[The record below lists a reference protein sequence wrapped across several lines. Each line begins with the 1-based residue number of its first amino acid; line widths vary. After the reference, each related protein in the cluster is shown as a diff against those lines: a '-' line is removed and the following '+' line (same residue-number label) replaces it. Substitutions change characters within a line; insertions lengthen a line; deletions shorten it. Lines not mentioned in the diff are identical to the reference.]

1 VFPRRTSNHPNIQ
14 QRAFCRAPTIRRK
27 VPTLPDLLR
36 TVLTAAEDKK
46 GEDLTVIDL
55 DGRTIVADTFVI
67 VTGRSKIQTRSIA
80 DAISEAARADGFNVA
95 RTEGYTDGGWIL
107 IDLGSVVVHV
117 FTPDQRQFY
126 NLERLWGRPAE
137 ARAQSS

>member
-1 VFPRRTSNHPNIQ
+1 MRSLKRK
-14 QRAFCRAPTIRRK
+14 AF
-27 VPTLPDLLR
+27 TLPDLLT
-36 TVLTAAEDKK
+36 TVRDAAEDKK
-46 GEDLTVIDL
+46 GEDLIFIDL
-55 DGRTIVADTFVI
+55 EGRTIVADTFVI

-80 DAISEAARADGFNVA
+80 DSIIEAVRGAGFAVA
-95 RTEGYTDGGWIL
+95 RTEGYNDGGWIL

-126 NLERLWGRPAE
+126 NLERLWGRPAAE

>member
-1 VFPRRTSNHPNIQ
+1 MF
-14 QRAFCRAPTIRRK
+14 RAGISKRVRK
-27 VPTLPDLLR
+27 TTAAIAAASERVHTLPDLLTTIR
-36 TVLTAAEDKK
+36 AAADDKK
-46 GEDLTVIDL
+46 GEDITTIDL
-55 DGRTIVADTFVI
+55 EGRTIVADTFVI

-80 DAISEAARADGFNVA
+80 DAILEAVRNAGFPVA

-107 IDLGSVVVHV
+107 LDLGPAIVHV

-126 NLERLWGRPAE
+126 NLERLWGRSVE